1 VAEKTG
7 GHVPADAV
15 LSVGLRDIREGG
27 PEAVRDLLAPVE
39 DRCVIVVNA
48 ATYRDVDVFVWGM
61 MQAERQGRRFLFR
74 TAASF
79 VKVRG
84 GISDRGLLAYR
95 ELYPTGQDCG
105 TGGLTV
111 VGSYVQ
117 RTTEQ
122 LDAVLKLGDVLRL
135 ELCVAHVL
143 DVQRRAGE
151 INHVLSQAERALRQG
166 RDVVLYTSR
175 ELIIPEGMPHLQAGQ
190 RVSEALVDI
199 VRRLSIRPAYLI
211 GKGGITSSDLATDGL
226 GIRRAQV
233 LGQILPGVPVWRMGP
248 DSRYPRLPYVVFPG
262 NVGGPDALAQVI
274 QVLRGEEILM
284 GENSKCP

>member
-1 VAEKTG
+1 
-7 GHVPADAV
+7 
-15 LSVGLRDIREGG
+15 
-27 PEAVRDLLAPVE
+27 
-39 DRCVIVVNA
+39 VIIVNA
-48 ATYRDVDVFVWGM
+48 ATYRDVDVFVRGM

-84 GISDRGLLAYR
+84 GIPDRGLLAHP
-95 ELYPTGQDCG
+95 ELYPTGQDCS
-105 TGGLTV
+105 TGGLIV

-117 RTTEQ
+117 RTTKQ
-122 LDAVLKLGDVLRL
+122 LDAVLKLDDVLGL

-143 DVQRRAGE
+143 DVQGRAGE
-151 INHVLSQAERALRQG
+151 IDHILSQAERALRQG

-175 ELIIPEGMPHLQAGQ
+175 ELVIPEGMPHLQAGQ
-190 RVSEALVDI
+190 RVSEALVEI

-248 DSRYPRLPYVVFPG
+248 DSKYPRLPYVIFPG
-262 NVGGPDALAQVI
+262 NVGGPDALARTI
-274 QVLRGEEILM
+274 HILRSQEKAEYII
-284 GENSKCP
+284 NRD

>member
-1 VAEKTG
+1 
-7 GHVPADAV
+7 
-15 LSVGLRDIREGG
+15 
-27 PEAVRDLLAPVE
+27 VE
-39 DRCVIVVNA
+39 
-48 ATYRDVDVFVWGM
+48 VFVWGL

-84 GISDRGLLAYR
+84 GISDRGLLAYP
-95 ELYPTGQDCG
+95 ELYPMGQDCG
-105 TGGLTV
+105 AGGLTV

-122 LDAVLKLGDVLRL
+122 LDAALKLDDVLGL

-143 DVQRRAGE
+143 DAPRRAGE
-151 INHVLSQAERALRQG
+151 IDRAMSWAEKALRRG

-175 ELIIPEGMPHLQAGQ
+175 ELVIPEGMSHLQAGQ
-190 RVSEALVDI
+190 RVSEALVEI
-199 VRRLSIRPAYLI
+199 VRRLSIRPAYLV

-233 LGQILPGVPVWRMGP
+233 LGQILPGVPVWRVGP
-248 DSRYPRLPYVVFPG
+248 DGKYPRLPYVIFPG
-262 NVGGPDALAQVI
+262 NVGGPDALARTI
-274 QVLRGEEILM
+274 HILRGEEILM
-284 GENSKCP
+284 GENSECP